1 MESTRF
7 ILNKC
12 LHYFLALQILNL
24 SFSNLAMQ
32 ESPLNGSH
40 EENNQIDSVIEY
52 VTEHLLGWNN
62 FVPEQ
67 HKAHQDKH
75 FIKGTVQ
82 PLYCERIHSP
92 EQIIENKRTGT
103 TVQFITGNLTE
114 YYLEINP
121 PPPKS
126 VASV

>member
-1 MESTRF
+1 
-7 ILNKC
+7 
-12 LHYFLALQILNL
+12 
-24 SFSNLAMQ
+24 MQ
-32 ESPLNGSH
+32 ESSLNNSH

-75 FIKGTVQ
+75 FLKGTIQ
-82 PLYCERIHSP
+82 PLFCEGIHSP
-92 EQIIENKRTGT
+92 EQIIVNERTGK
-103 TVQFITGNLTE
+103 TVEFITGILTE

-121 PPPKS
+121 PPPKYL
-126 VASV
+126 A

>member
-1 MESTRF
+1 MKSICH

-12 LHYFLALQILNL
+12 LHYFFALQVMNL

-32 ESPLNGSH
+32 DSSPANAD
-40 EENNQIDSVIEY
+40 NNQIDSVIEY
-52 VTEHLLGWNN
+52 VTEHIFGWNN

-75 FIKGTVQ
+75 FLKGTIQ
-82 PLYCERIHSP
+82 PLFCERINSP
-92 EQIIENKRTGT
+92 VHIAVNKNAYTGFE
-103 TVQFITGNLTE
+103 FITGLLTE

-126 VASV
+126 AELV

>member
-1 MESTRF
+1 MKSIYY

-12 LHYFLALQILNL
+12 LHYFLAMQVMNL

-32 ESPLNGSH
+32 DASPANAN
-40 EENNQIDSVIEY
+40 NNQIDSAIEY
-52 VTEHLLGWNN
+52 ITEHVLGWNN

-75 FIKGTVQ
+75 FLKGAVQ
-82 PLYCERIHSP
+82 PLFCERISSP
-92 EQIIENKRTGT
+92 VQIIANKDVCKGFE
-103 TVQFITGNLTE
+103 FITGILTE

-126 VASV
+126 ADIS